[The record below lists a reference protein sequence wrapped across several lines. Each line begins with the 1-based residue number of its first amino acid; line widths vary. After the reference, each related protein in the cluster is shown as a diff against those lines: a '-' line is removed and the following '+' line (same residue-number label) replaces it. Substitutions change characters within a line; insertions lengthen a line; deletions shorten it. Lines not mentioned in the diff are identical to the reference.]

1 MSDNALT
8 HPPENPTSDGD
19 SHSATVGRLC
29 VVGAAVLWSSS
40 GLFAKLPLFD
50 GWPQETRGLFLA
62 FWRACFAAAILTPFV
77 RRPRWRLGLL
87 PLTAAFTLMN
97 VSYLTAMAQTTAA
110 NAIWLQS
117 TCPWWVFVFSMLVF
131 REPIVRRELIP
142 LGFGVAGVG
151 TILCCELGGQAVFG
165 VICGLVAGIS
175 YAWVVL
181 LMRRLS
187 GEDSP
192 WLVALNHAVA
202 ALALAP
208 WVVWLGRWPS
218 LLQLA
223 VLASFGIVQ
232 MALPY
237 LLMIRAL
244 RRISGQEAVAIGM
257 LEPILIPLWAFLVR
271 GEVPAWW
278 TVAGAA
284 LILAGLV
291 LRYIVLAWW
300 SARMDSAG
308 SYGFRSEAG

>member
-1 MSDNALT
+1 MQART
-8 HPPENPTSDGD
+8 PVATRKKPTESGFTRP
-19 SHSATVGRLC
+19 AAIGRLC
-29 VVGAAVLWSSS
+29 VVGAALLWSSS

-50 GWPQETRGLFLA
+50 AWPQETRGVFLA
-62 FWRACFAAAILTPFV
+62 FWRACFAAAVLVPFV
-77 RRPRWRLGLL
+77 RRPRWRIGLL

-97 VSYLTAMAQTTAA
+97 VSYLTAMSQTTAA

-117 TCPWWVFVFSMLVF
+117 TCPWWVFVFSVLVF
-131 REPIVRRELIP
+131 REPIARRELIP

-165 VICGLVAGIS
+165 VACGLVAGVS
-175 YAWVVL
+175 YAWVIL

-202 ALALAP
+202 GLALLP
-208 WVVWLGRWPS
+208 WVLWLGRWPS
-218 LLQLA
+218 ASQLA
-223 VLASFGIVQ
+223 VLACFGIVQ

-237 LLMIRAL
+237 LLMVRAL

-278 TVAGAA
+278 TVAGAG
-284 LILAGLV
+284 LILAGLL
-291 LRYIVLAWW
+291 LRYIVLEWW
-300 SARMDSAG
+300 SARTASLPQCE
-308 SYGFRSEAG
+308 FRSEVG

>member
-1 MSDNALT
+1 ML
-8 HPPENPTSDGD
+8 
-19 SHSATVGRLC
+19 
-29 VVGAAVLWSSS
+29 
-40 GLFAKLPLFD
+40 
-50 GWPQETRGLFLA
+50 LA
-62 FWRACFAAAILTPFV
+62 FWRACFAAAILVPFV
-77 RRPRWRLGLL
+77 RRPRWRWGLL

-117 TCPWWVFVFSMLVF
+117 TCPWWVFLFSVLVF

-151 TILCCELGGQAVFG
+151 TILSFELGGQAVFG
-165 VICGLVAGIS
+165 VACGLVAGLS

-208 WVVWLGRWPS
+208 WVCWLGRWPS
-218 LLQLA
+218 PAQLA
-223 VLASFGIVQ
+223 VLACFGIAQ

-237 LLMIRAL
+237 LLMVRAL

-257 LEPILIPLWAFLVR
+257 LEPILIPVWAFLVR

-278 TVAGAA
+278 TAAGAG
-284 LILAGLV
+284 LILTGLV
-291 LRYIVLAWW
+291 LRYIVLELWCKEPQVPGL
-300 SARMDSAG
+300 AG
-308 SYGFRSEAG
+308 TAAGESSTSH